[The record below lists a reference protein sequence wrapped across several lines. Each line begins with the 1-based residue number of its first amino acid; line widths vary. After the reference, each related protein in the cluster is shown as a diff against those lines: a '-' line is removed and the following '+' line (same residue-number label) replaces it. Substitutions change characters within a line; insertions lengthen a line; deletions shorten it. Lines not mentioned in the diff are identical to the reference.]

1 MRRSSRLKSLVT
13 IIATSLVLSPFAAA
27 NRLTAQETRAR
38 QTDDRTRPAWPATSA
53 ASVQQST
60 QLGTEP
66 TVRIGLATDMRSVA
80 ISTTGHLMNASAEN
94 AAPVALETSRVRIE
108 SRLLSPATVNQ
119 RELYRVEL
127 AGSFMR
133 DEAERFARQV
143 QDVTGDQ
150 PDTVAIIGTNLFRI
164 VAGT

>member
-1 MRRSSRLKSLVT
+1 MRRSSRLKSLAT
-13 IIATSLVLSPFAAA
+13 IIATSLALSPFATT
-27 NRLTAQETRAR
+27 NRLKAQETRAR
-38 QTDDRTRPAWPATSA
+38 KTDNRTQPAWPTTPA
-53 ASVQQST
+53 ASVPQST

-66 TVRIGLATDMRSVA
+66 TVRIGLATDIRSVA

-108 SRLLSPATVNQ
+108 SRLLSPAAVNQ

-133 DEAERFARQV
+133 DRSE
-143 QDVTGDQ
+143 
-150 PDTVAIIGTNLFRI
+150 
-164 VAGT
+164 